1 MINLQSS
8 AAAVKSHPQ
17 TAPPPQLSFPEGYVY
32 RAVWFSRFNA
42 GRFPN
47 SATFNAG
54 QLLMKVNGFRDA
66 DGRRPVGQ
74 QHLRETVSTL
84 RDKGYLVF
92 RSSRR
97 RRQPTGQAFRRA
109 TYVECLVPIE
119 AIRYLHRG
127 RECRQTHRLP
137 RIQKPAFTATPQKTR
152 VHGHEV
158 TKAPLEVTRKKKERA
173 SSNVVAE
180 FKAEAAVQVPALV
193 SSGSRDQQPK
203 PGQRQNH
210 HDGESLEAIE
220 AKLDQQADELGA
232 LPTDPKPGRRWEIR
246 DALAR
251 GHTTG
256 ELMELV
262 AVAVTDRWAIKHDFW
277 GDVVA
282 HAVKHSKKYQVKS
295 RGTPT
300 AFGQGGDVLS
310 EWLVYREAMIGTRP
324 EQDTDTDQEEDQEQ
338 HVEQS
343 VEHGGKHRLDGSR
356 SEPPN
361 PTLGEMLRAQPLNRG
376 GQPMQRKSTGS
387 KKEPVETPTL
397 AELEIS
403 KKLEGRKSE
412 EIKSSNPTLD
422 STDRQQDQEVE
433 QGVEEIQP
441 VISFAEFRRRHP
453 ELK

>member
-1 MINLQSS
+1 MINLQSTDP
-8 AAAVKSHPQ
+8 AVKPDFFVSHTEP
-17 TAPPPQLSFPEGYVY
+17 APPQLSYTAGYVY

-137 RIQKPAFTATPQKTR
+137 QIQKPAFTATPPKRR

-173 SSNVVAE
+173 SSNAIAE
-180 FKAEAAVQVPALV
+180 FKAEPAVQVPALV
-193 SSGSRDQQPK
+193 SSDQHPE
-203 PGQRQNH
+203 PDQRQKH
-210 HDGESLEAIE
+210 QDGESLEAIE
-220 AKLDQQADELGA
+220 AKLDQRAGELGA
-232 LPTDPKPGRRWEIR
+232 PPTKPKPGRRWEIR
-246 DALAR
+246 DALTR
-251 GHTTG
+251 GHTTE
-256 ELMELV
+256 ELLEFV
-262 AVAVTDRWAIKHDFW
+262 AVAVADPWAIKHDFW
-277 GDVVA
+277 GDIVA
-282 HAVKHSKKYQVKS
+282 HAMKHSKKFQS

-300 AFGQGGDVLS
+300 AFGRGGDVLS
-310 EWLVYREAMIGTRP
+310 DWLVYREAMIGARP
-324 EQDTDTDQEEDQEQ
+324 EQDIDTDQEQDQEQ
-338 HVEQS
+338 HVEHDI
-343 VEHGGKHRLDGSR
+343 EHDGDGT
-356 SEPPN
+356 EPP
-361 PTLGEMLRAQPLNRG
+361 TGGATAAIEKTDPL
-376 GQPMQRKSTGS
+376 
-387 KKEPVETPTL
+387 
-397 AELEIS
+397 
-403 KKLEGRKSE
+403 
-412 EIKSSNPTLD
+412 
-422 STDRQQDQEVE
+422 
-433 QGVEEIQP
+433 
-441 VISFAEFRRRHP
+441 ISFAEFRRRQSTYTG
-453 ELK
+453 K